1 LYQAK
6 ANIIVTA
13 TTAPRTPPT
22 IPTTGT
28 DEDEFVD
35 VGGRDIPGSELFEVR
50 VGFGDWPDI
59 DSDDAERR

>member
-1 LYQAK
+1 LALYQAK
-6 ANIIVTA
+6 ANIIVTT

-35 VGGRDIPGSELFEVR
+35 VGERDIPGSELFEVR
-50 VGFGDWPDI
+50 VGFGD
-59 DSDDAERR
+59 